1 MTDTQ
6 DPSSVDDAGE
16 WGFAW
21 HTLDRIVDT
30 LDAESLQRQGLGPLA
45 AHRLRA
51 RGRTLPELL
60 EREER
65 AAAAANLVAPA
76 VLARARAAYDGT
88 LMLLKGP
95 EVALRYPGRARRFAD
110 LDLLPEDAETAQ
122 AALLDA
128 GFRLQDREWP
138 PPGYDE
144 RRESHH
150 LHPLEWPG
158 LALRIEVHKRA
169 NWVRGLEG
177 PPNAELFEAAVPG
190 GHGVEGLLVPDPRHQ
205 AVLLGAHAWSVR
217 AMGALRDLID
227 VAVFS
232 QGLDAE
238 ELARLARRWRFGE
251 GWRTTNAVLDWLQG
265 RGPEPLA
272 VKVWARYLRTLREP
286 TLLEMHLQEWI
297 APFWMVPPRLAVR
310 CAAGAVAHDLLPAP
324 RQTWGMKI
332 RQTWEAATHPLRTN
346 SEHERRRRLRP
357 PR

>member
-1 MTDTQ
+1 MTDTRARPPAAA
-6 DPSSVDDAGE
+6 DE

-21 HTLDRIVDT
+21 PAFDRIVDT
-30 LDAESLQRQGLGPLA
+30 LDIESLHRQGLGPLA
-45 AHRLRA
+45 AYRLRA
-51 RGRTLPELL
+51 LGRALPELL

-88 LMLLKGP
+88 LVLLKGP

-110 LDLLPEDAETAQ
+110 LDLLPDDAEVAQ
-122 AALLDA
+122 KALLDA
-128 GFRLQDREWP
+128 GFRLQDTEWP
-138 PPGYDE
+138 APGYDE

-150 LHPLEWPG
+150 LHPIEWPG

-177 PPNAELFEAAVPG
+177 PPNAEIFEAAVPG

-227 VAVFS
+227 VAVFTP
-232 QGLDAE
+232 GLDPD
-238 ELARLARRWRFGE
+238 ELAGLARRWRFGE
-251 GWRTTNAVLDWLQG
+251 GWRTTTSVLDWLQD
-265 RGPEPLA
+265 RGPEPFA

-286 TLLEMHLQEWI
+286 TLLEMHLQEWV

-324 RQTWGMKI
+324 RQSWATKI
-332 RQTWEAATHPLRTN
+332 RQTLEAATHPRRTK
-346 SEHERRRRLRP
+346 SEHVRRSRQRTRR
-357 PR
+357 